1 MKMPPLFPFL
11 RLTFGPSGV
20 GMTRV
25 LPTRVPPPR
34 GRSGARPG
42 CRSAGASAWGWGENQ
57 TQQPT
62 AGWGRRPCGSTRAEW
77 RKVAAESASPALLGR
92 QPGQVF
98 GGSGWSSPPS
108 LQPGHRA
115 SSGLHPDLPRHTHFM
130 PVKKQHKKAEQPGSE
145 PRRGVLTPTRNIFLS
160 ENNGAQNNSAER
172 TGRSAVW
179 EPRAVGRLQSGP
191 RRPAPEDHFVGV

>member
-1 MKMPPLFPFL
+1 MP
-11 RLTFGPSGV
+11 
-20 GMTRV
+20 
-25 LPTRVPPPR
+25 
-34 GRSGARPG
+34 
-42 CRSAGASAWGWGENQ
+42 AGAAGVLGPLSGGGEKIRPNS
-57 TQQPT
+57 PLR
-62 AGWGRRPCGSTRAEW
+62 AGGRRPCGPTRAEW

-92 QPGQVF
+92 QRGQVF
-98 GGSGWSSPPS
+98 AGSGWSSPPS

-115 SSGLHPDLPRHTHFM
+115 SLGLHPDLPRHTYFM
-130 PVKKQHKKAEQPGSE
+130 PVKRQHKKAEQPGCE

-172 TGRSAVW
+172 MGRSAVW

>member
-1 MKMPPLFPFL
+1 MPAGAAGALGPLSGGGEKIRPNSPL
-11 RLTFGPSGV
+11 LGLGVAGPAVPRGPSG
-20 GMTRV
+20 GKLQPNPLLR
-25 LPTRVPPPR
+25 RFWAA
-34 GRSGARPG
+34 SGAR
-42 CRSAGASAWGWGENQ
+42 S
-57 TQQPT
+57 
-62 AGWGRRPCGSTRAEW
+62 
-77 RKVAAESASPALLGR
+77 L
-92 QPGQVF
+92 

-130 PVKKQHKKAEQPGSE
+130 PVKRQHKKAEQPGSE

-172 TGRSAVW
+172 RGRSAVW